1 MTQTAEVSA
10 ASERPMRF
18 QEDHVLRLRGIR
30 LASEGGGEGDGWKQ
44 GGGTKLHLG
53 KGSLGRASGW
63 QLMAG

>member
-18 QEDHVLRLRGIR
+18 HEDHVLRLRGIK
-30 LASEGGGEGDGWKQ
+30 LASEGEGAVGSRG